1 MKQHGEMLHHCYKN
15 ASRKIKQSNFIIH
28 SLLPANHTRLV
39 CDFSVCLKQIVI
51 EGNVV
56 RSMQYT
62 VVLSQDDREPGNPN
76 PKDERNNEAECFLKQ
91 TNKEINKQTGST
103 QLGDKC

>member
-1 MKQHGEMLHHCYKN
+1 
-15 ASRKIKQSNFIIH
+15 
-28 SLLPANHTRLV
+28 
-39 CDFSVCLKQIVI
+39 
-51 EGNVV
+51 
-56 RSMQYT
+56 MQYT
-62 VVLSQDDREPGNPN
+62 VVLSQDDREPGNPH